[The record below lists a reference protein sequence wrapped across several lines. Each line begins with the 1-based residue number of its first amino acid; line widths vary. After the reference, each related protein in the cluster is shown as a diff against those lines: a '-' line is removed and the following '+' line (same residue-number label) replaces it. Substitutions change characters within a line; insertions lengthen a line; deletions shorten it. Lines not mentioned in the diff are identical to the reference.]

1 MSITTYR
8 NNVKRSKEKLINL
21 RKKLVKEQDAE
32 GKATKEVI
40 SIQKS
45 LKTTKSSSTI
55 KTKLTKLDRLNTTIH
70 KARDEQRKINKN
82 ISDEEKRLLRYEEQ
96 LFKEEQRELKKSMSE
111 INKYNHERDNYQT
124 ELFEELDRYKN
135 AISLHTKELQENT
148 SIEEQFDVFISH
160 ASDDKE
166 EFVKPLAEL
175 LVESGLSVWYDE
187 YKLTWGKSNRQ
198 TIDNG
203 LAKCRFGIV
212 VLSESFF
219 KKGWTNYE
227 LNGLVTRMV
236 TEGRDLILPIW
247 HRVGF
252 DEVKEYSSS
261 LADIS
266 ALRTDNLNIEEI
278 RDILVEMLVPEFE
291 ETYIE
296 QEEVNK
302 LI

>member
-82 ISDEEKRLLRYEEQ
+82 ISDEEKLLLRYEEQ